1 MQSSVLSSTFF
12 LTLLM
17 MIGLVFFIRASTK
30 ERIEMVQ
37 FAIAQP
43 SDDTLAHLQS
53 YFLQRSYKSI
63 AKSTASTTDKSSD
76 LSIDAPRISSTQQVG
91 QNGMTRQVFEGMVRP
106 SVFLAFLLFVLAGI
120 GFLCLAL
127 VLSILLPQLGAYVWF
142 LGVLAPAASLFY
154 WKKSS
159 RLEQVSLKVEPLI
172 LRDFKGRESENAMA
186 SDSVQEQPETKV
198 TVMGHRDEL
207 ASLQKA
213 LIRQSLSLRTLE
225 PDLG

>member
-1 MQSSVLSSTFF
+1 MQSPVLSSTFF

-43 SDDTLAHLQS
+43 SDATLIRLQS

-63 AKSTASTTDKSSD
+63 AKSTDQLVGDSPASESD
-76 LSIDAPRISSTQQVG
+76 MPILSSTEQARKKDI
-91 QNGMTRQVFEGMVRP
+91 TKQVFEGMVRP
-106 SVFLAFLLFVLAGI
+106 SVFLAFLLFLLAGI

-127 VLSILLPQLGAYVWF
+127 VLSILLPQLGTYVWF

-159 RLEQVSLKVEPLI
+159 RLEQVSLKVEPLVPT
-172 LRDFKGRESENAMA
+172 DSE
-186 SDSVQEQPETKV
+186 DSADSSKEIQSQVETKV

-207 ASLQKA
+207 ASLKKA
-213 LIRQSLSLRTLE
+213 LIQQSLSLRALE

>member
-1 MQSSVLSSTFF
+1 MQSPVLSSTFF

-30 ERIEMVQ
+30 ERIEVVQ

-43 SDDTLAHLQS
+43 LDDALEQLQT
-53 YFLQRSYKSI
+53 YFLQRSYQAIDDEAVQS
-63 AKSTASTTDKSSD
+63 SSQGTTK
-76 LSIDAPRISSTQQVG
+76 R
-91 QNGMTRQVFEGMVRP
+91 VFEGMVRP
-106 SVFLAFLLFVLAGI
+106 SVFLAFLLFILASV

-127 VLSILLPQLGAYVWF
+127 VLSILLPQLGALVWS
-142 LGVLAPAASLFY
+142 LVLLAPAASLFY

-159 RLEQVSLKVEPLI
+159 RIEQVSFKVEHFSQASTS
-172 LRDFKGRESENAMA
+172 DTTESEAEGKTA
-186 SDSVQEQPETKV
+186 PRGADAGADETKV

-207 ASLQKA
+207 ASLQQA
-213 LIRQSLSLRTLE
+213 LLQQSLSIRTLE